1 MRPTGLASS
10 ADLNRLLRDRGQYRP
25 LPSIEEAQVYPYS
38 EAERAAIA
46 RNRSRLFVGSKQTV
60 MEKIA
65 PLIADSQPD
74 EVMVITATYDH
85 DARKRSY
92 SLLADAF
99 GIGTKAAA

>member
-1 MRPTGLASS
+1 M
-10 ADLNRLLRDRGQYRP
+10 
-25 LPSIEEAQVYPYS
+25 
-38 EAERAAIA
+38 
-46 RNRSRLFVGSKQTV
+46 FVGSKKPV